1 MFVCSAARVVA
12 SFFTSPRGAR
22 LRSHFSICSVNI
34 LIIASIIES
43 LVLKFCEELVI
54 ADSDAM
60 GFVDVE
66 VAYLP
71 GAKVNLGLTL
81 PRMRGT

>member
-1 MFVCSAARVVA
+1 
-12 SFFTSPRGAR
+12 
-22 LRSHFSICSVNI
+22 